1 MSSPRARA
9 PFIETYTGVRFC
21 PLDPVAT
28 DIRIGDIAHALSN
41 QCRFSGHVRH
51 FYSVAEH
58 SVRVSQLLE
67 RRSKGGPRVW
77 LKGLLHDA
85 SEAYLVDLPT
95 PLKDTT
101 EIGKPYRAFEGALM
115 AKIWERFDL
124 PRGSNIAIAW
134 ADEVLLA
141 TEVRDLM
148 FARPEHWTS
157 IEDVVA
163 LRERIVPW
171 SPKTAEAEF
180 IRRFNDLA
188 ARVSA

>member
-1 MSSPRARA
+1 MTAPHRRAA
-9 PFIETYTGVRFC
+9 FIETYTGVRFC
-21 PLDPVAT
+21 PLDPRPE
-28 DIRIGDIAHALSN
+28 DIRVHDIAHALSN

-67 RRSKGGPRVW
+67 RRAKNRRVW

-95 PLKDTT
+95 PLKDTP
-101 EIGKPYRAFEGALM
+101 EIGEPYRVAEGALM
-115 AKIWERFDL
+115 AAIWERFDL
-124 PRGSNIAIAW
+124 PRGANIQVAW
-134 ADEVLLA
+134 ADAVLLA

-157 IEDVVA
+157 IDDVVA
-163 LRERIVPW
+163 LPERIVPW
-171 SPKTAEAEF
+171 APKTAEAEF
-180 IRRFNDLA
+180 IRRFDELTA
-188 ARVSA
+188 LKEVA